1 MKKKKKLIDVYPYR
15 YVDNELEFLLFKR
28 ASGKIYH
35 NQWRMIG
42 GKVKENE
49 TYWQGALREF
59 YEETGLKPVKFWTI
73 PSVNTFY
80 EHSTDI
86 IHQIPA
92 FAIQVGDGDEP
103 ELNDEH
109 IEFAWLPQEKAIGK
123 ILWPEQKRLIKLT
136 HTIVTT
142 DQILDDWLVS

>member
-1 MKKKKKLIDVYPYR
+1 MKKKKLIDVYPYR
-15 YVDNELEFLLFKR
+15 YVENVMEFLLFRR
-28 ASGKIYH
+28 AMGKIYH

-59 YEETGLKPVKFWTI
+59 SEETGLKPVKFWTI

-80 EHSTDI
+80 EHSTDV

-92 FAIQVGDGDEP
+92 FAIQVGSSDEP
-103 ELNDEH
+103 QLNNEH
-109 IEFAWLPQEKAIGK
+109 TEFAWLPKEKALDK